1 MEQVLQKI
9 AEGEPQLAGKILGE
23 VEGIADPRTWGYE
36 PAQLPG
42 VIRMADPTRV
52 ISNWYA
58 TPEYRQA
65 VETLYRWRQAG
76 YLPER
81 PLQSAALLAA
91 RQQGEYP
98 VHFTVFRPDLEV
110 GIDLAEGHS
119 HLGRAFQPGLLS
131 EVTRHMTGICKYS
144 QHPEQALAFLNLVY
158 TDEAVY
164 NMMAKGIEG
173 IHWSWQDLGQRL
185 ITRTN
190 SPNAGKYLLERDW
203 MFGNQFLAYAENP
216 AELGVW
222 QAVKELNE
230 AAKIPVDG
238 AFVFDPTPVQAEMSA
253 IQSVIARYDLPLRWG
268 LNPPDDPRLGIEAFN
283 RDLQAAGMDKV
294 LQEMQKQFEAYLA
307 KNF

>member
-1 MEQVLQKI
+1 
-9 AEGEPQLAGKILGE
+9 
-23 VEGIADPRTWGYE
+23 
-36 PAQLPG
+36 
-42 VIRMADPTRV
+42 
-52 ISNWYA
+52 
-58 TPEYRQA
+58 
-65 VETLYRWRQAG
+65 
-76 YLPER
+76 
-81 PLQSAALLAA
+81 
-91 RQQGEYP
+91 
-98 VHFTVFRPDLEV
+98 
-110 GIDLAEGHS
+110 
-119 HLGRAFQPGLLS
+119 
-131 EVTRHMTGICKYS
+131 MTGVCIYS